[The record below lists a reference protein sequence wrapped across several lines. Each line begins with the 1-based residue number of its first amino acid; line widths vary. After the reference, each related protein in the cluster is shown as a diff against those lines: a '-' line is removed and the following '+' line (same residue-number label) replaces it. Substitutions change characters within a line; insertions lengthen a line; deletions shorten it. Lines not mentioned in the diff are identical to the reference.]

1 PAREPRGM
9 AHHVDV
15 TVGHRVERAWIKGN
29 RLHRQGL
36 ARGSAARKAGWPSS
50 PRSACWEKGAVR
62 LFTFSIFLNLAL
74 NLPPRPRD
82 TWTDGPWG
90 WPDGANQGLAQ
101 MIKILAA
108 VGGAALL
115 AGIIVLL
122 PGMTPIDPVVAA
134 QAYGKIESG
143 KTDRVDIRNYGPGCT

>member
-1 PAREPRGM
+1 
-9 AHHVDV
+9 
-15 TVGHRVERAWIKGN
+15 
-29 RLHRQGL
+29 
-36 ARGSAARKAGWPSS
+36 
-50 PRSACWEKGAVR
+50 
-62 LFTFSIFLNLAL
+62 
-74 NLPPRPRD
+74 
-82 TWTDGPWG
+82 
-90 WPDGANQGLAQ
+90 LAQ

-143 KTDRVDIRNYGPGCT
+143 KTDRVDIRNYGPGCTERGWPYYEPNCLRTSDNNEVKRVRVVAADRFPADILFAASK

>member
-1 PAREPRGM
+1 
-9 AHHVDV
+9 
-15 TVGHRVERAWIKGN
+15 
-29 RLHRQGL
+29 
-36 ARGSAARKAGWPSS
+36 
-50 PRSACWEKGAVR
+50 
-62 LFTFSIFLNLAL
+62 
-74 NLPPRPRD
+74 
-82 TWTDGPWG
+82 
-90 WPDGANQGLAQ
+90 LAQ

-143 KTDRVDIRNYGPGCT
+143 KTDRVDIRNYGPGCTERGWPYYEPNCLRTSENNEVKRVRVVTADRLPADILLATSK

>member
-1 PAREPRGM
+1 
-9 AHHVDV
+9 
-15 TVGHRVERAWIKGN
+15 
-29 RLHRQGL
+29 
-36 ARGSAARKAGWPSS
+36 
-50 PRSACWEKGAVR
+50 
-62 LFTFSIFLNLAL
+62 
-74 NLPPRPRD
+74 
-82 TWTDGPWG
+82 
-90 WPDGANQGLAQ
+90 

-143 KTDRVDIRNYGPGCT
+143 KTDRVDIRNYGPGCTERGWPYYEPNCLRTSENNEVKRVRVVTADRLPADILLATSK